1 MFKTVFTEKAPK
13 ALGPYSQAIRVG
25 DFMFISGQTPINPET
40 NEIVESDIVLQTR
53 QVMENI
59 KAILEK
65 EGLSLN
71 HMVKTTIF
79 IKDMN
84 QFSIVNEEYRKYLGD
99 HRPARSTV
107 EISRL
112 PKDALIEIEAIATV
126 QQN

>member
-1 MFKTVFTEKAPK
+1 MYKAVFTEKAPK

-53 QVMENI
+53 QAMENI

-71 HMVKTTIF
+71 HLVKTTIF
-79 IKDMN
+79 LKDMN
-84 QFSIVNEEYRKYLGD
+84 QFSTVNEEYGKYLRD

-107 EISRL
+107 EVSRL
-112 PKDALIEIEAIATV
+112 PKDALVEIEAIATV
-126 QQN
+126 QQH